1 MNGHITFSDSAKPYI
16 LSVFDMGTDNK
27 GIIIDIKTKEKVLT
41 RNGEECHIDDFVGI
55 CKGFGIIKE
64 GFENIVELSDYIK
77 EQKKKEDE
85 I

>member
-1 MNGHITFSDSAKPYI
+1 
-16 LSVFDMGTDNK
+16 
-27 GIIIDIKTKEKVLT
+27 LT